1 MRRSE
6 GLTITMAQGRSGHV
20 APAMQRGGLHRNQQA
35 VLGGLT
41 AVCLAV
47 LVTLLATALLPQVG
61 GGRLRT
67 VVQGNSV
74 TSEGSTSAW
83 PGTISTAPG
92 QPVRLT
98 EPRAVTI
105 KPGDLPAGTRVDS
118 EGPASFRAGS
128 GAVPPSWDIL
138 MHLDPAQAPGFSY
151 VESLAVVYP
160 TDRVAAS
167 AMTSMG
173 AAEQANRASEQSV
186 SLPMAARQ
194 TVWVEQNPGKAD
206 EVIVRVTWQSMNVV
220 AQVSVYGQAGQAR
233 LDRALQL
240 ARLQQE
246 RISAPVPFREPS

>member
-1 MRRSE
+1 LSRCE
-6 GLTITMAQGRSGHV
+6 GLTIAMAQGRSAPV
-20 APAMQRGGLHRNQQA
+20 APAIQRGGLHKSQQA
-35 VLGGLT
+35 LLVGLP
-41 AVCLAV
+41 AVGLAV
-47 LVTLLATALLPQVG
+47 LVALGATALLPQAG
-61 GGRLRT
+61 ADRIRA
-67 VVQGNSV
+67 VVQGSTV
-74 TSEGSTSAW
+74 IPEGSRSAW
-83 PGTISTAPG
+83 PGTISSSTG

-98 EPRAVTI
+98 EPRGVTI
-105 KPGDLPAGTRVDS
+105 KPADLPAGTRVDS

-138 MHLDPAQAPGFSY
+138 MHLDPAQAPGFTY

-160 TDRVAAS
+160 TNRVAAS

-173 AAEQANRASEQSV
+173 AAEVANRASEQPV
-186 SLPMAARQ
+186 SLPIAARQ

-240 ARLQQE
+240 ARLEQE

>member
-1 MRRSE
+1 ME
-6 GLTITMAQGRSGHV
+6 QGRSAPV
-20 APAMQRGGLHRNQQA
+20 APAMQRGGLHRSQRA

-47 LVTLLATALLPQVG
+47 LVALVATALLPQAG
-61 GGRLRT
+61 AGRLRAA
-67 VVQGNSV
+67 VQGSTV
-74 TSEGSTSAW
+74 ISEGSTSAW
-83 PGTISTAPG
+83 PGAILSGTG
-92 QPVRLT
+92 QPGRLT

-128 GAVPPSWDIL
+128 GTVPPSWDVL
-138 MHLDPAQAPGFSY
+138 MHLDPAQAPGFTY

-173 AAEQANRASEQSV
+173 TAELANRASEQPASV
-186 SLPMAARQ
+186 PIAARQ

-240 ARLQQE
+240 ARLEQE

>member
-1 MRRSE
+1 ME
-6 GLTITMAQGRSGHV
+6 QGRSAPV
-20 APAMQRGGLHRNQQA
+20 APAMQRGGLHRSQRA

-47 LVTLLATALLPQVG
+47 LVALVATALLSQAG
-61 GGRLRT
+61 AGRLRAA
-67 VVQGNSV
+67 VQGSTI

-83 PGTISTAPG
+83 PGAISSGTG

-128 GAVPPSWDIL
+128 GAVPPSWDVL
-138 MHLDPAQAPGFSY
+138 MHLDPAQAPGFTY

-173 AAEQANRASEQSV
+173 IAELANRASEQPVSV
-186 SLPMAARQ
+186 PIAARQ

-240 ARLQQE
+240 ARLEQE